1 MSAPPCTRK
10 PSRLFRVVLGH
21 SRGRA
26 GLPRDGLATARPAA
40 WLRGSSPV
48 RMEELYLTKDD
59 KSPPSGMFQNCR
71 GLPQGSVLEG
81 STPGTPRSS
90 PPHPRLRRLESG
102 ECPLMRV
109 LGPYARAGG
118 LKQQKC
124 TFPLSRSPNSRRQQ
138 AFWTPGV
145 LPEAPCCLQLPVAPG
160 LGRVRWDPDAEAAG
174 GTRLGGEGSGDVDWG
189 AWPAAM
195 RPPAPRATASGT
207 QLASPF
213 CETRFRPAGET
224 QWNRPLRGS
233 QCARVELTLTC
244 ISERPPPAPS
254 VGSRLPCPVGT
265 PPSSRPSA
273 GWTKSNN

>member
-1 MSAPPCTRK
+1 
-10 PSRLFRVVLGH
+10 
-21 SRGRA
+21 
-26 GLPRDGLATARPAA
+26 
-40 WLRGSSPV
+40 
-48 RMEELYLTKDD
+48 
-59 KSPPSGMFQNCR
+59 MFQNCR

-174 GTRLGGEGSGDVDWG
+174 GGTWLGGEASGDAAVG

-207 QLASPF
+207 QLPSPF

-244 ISERPPPAPS
+244 ISERLPPLRPVCRLPTPVPSGDPS
-254 VGSRLPCPVGT
+254 VL
-265 PPSSRPSA
+265 
-273 GWTKSNN
+273 

>member
-1 MSAPPCTRK
+1 M
-10 PSRLFRVVLGH
+10 
-21 SRGRA
+21 
-26 GLPRDGLATARPAA
+26 
-40 WLRGSSPV
+40 

-124 TFPLSRSPNSRRQQ
+124 TFSLSRSPNSRRQQ

-174 GTRLGGEGSGDVDWG
+174 GTWLGG
-189 AWPAAM
+189 
-195 RPPAPRATASGT
+195 
-207 QLASPF
+207 
-213 CETRFRPAGET
+213 RPAVTRLWGLAVT
-224 QWNRPLRGS
+224 LIGGRGL
-233 QCARVELTLTC
+233 QPCALPPPGP
-244 ISERPPPAPS
+244 PPPA
-254 VGSRLPCPVGT
+254 L
-265 PPSSRPSA
+265 SSRPPSA
-273 GWTKSNN
+273 KRGSDQLAKPNGIALFAGHNAPG

>member
-1 MSAPPCTRK
+1 
-10 PSRLFRVVLGH
+10 
-21 SRGRA
+21 
-26 GLPRDGLATARPAA
+26 
-40 WLRGSSPV
+40 
-48 RMEELYLTKDD
+48 
-59 KSPPSGMFQNCR
+59 MFQNCR

-124 TFPLSRSPNSRRQQ
+124 TFSLSRSPNSRRQQ

-145 LPEAPCCLQLPVAPG
+145 LPEVPCCLQLPVAPG

-174 GTRLGGEGSGDVDWG
+174 GGTWLGGEASGDAAVGAGGDVDWG
-189 AWPAAM
+189 RGRQPCALPPQGHRLRHSAPVPLLRNEVPTSWRNPMESPSSPVTM
-195 RPPAPRATASGT
+195 RPGRAD
-207 QLASPF
+207 LDLH
-213 CETRFRPAGET
+213 FREA
-224 QWNRPLRGS
+224 
-233 QCARVELTLTC
+233 
-244 ISERPPPAPS
+244 PPPSAPS